1 MTTSDAPA
9 AGTTPIPPA
18 LGDSWLVSYPEP
30 RGEFLASHSNDK
42 LAHIAMELA
51 AELWVV
57 KRRLAAIEQQLVSG
71 GTIVSPDAMSTADA
85 TGTDDATG
93 TADEARAGAVA
104 QRDAFVSR
112 IFAAML
118 PEAQ

>member
-1 MTTSDAPA
+1 MTTPDAH
-9 AGTTPIPPA
+9 TSVTPIPPA
-18 LGDSWLVSYPEP
+18 LGDSWRVSYPEP
-30 RGEFLASHSNDK
+30 PGEFLASHSNDQ

-71 GTIVSPDAMSTADA
+71 GAIVSPDSAA
-85 TGTDDATG
+85 TT
-93 TADEARAGAVA
+93 DEARAESAA

-112 IFAAML
+112 VFAAML
-118 PEAQ
+118 PGAQ